1 MIKDLI
7 SQYGVRMCDEHG
19 ETHGE
24 ELYCFGIDDIT
35 NLVASAI
42 AKDREQLAKKI
53 AQMPFGDTAASFALW
68 IKEQP

>member
-1 MIKDLI
+1 MITDKEAIQLADSINRDWYL
-7 SQYGVRMCDEHG
+7 
-19 ETHGE
+19 
-24 ELYCFGIDDIT
+24 DDIDLVT
-35 NLVASAI
+35 FANLAI